1 MQWVARILI
10 LVLGVTAAQ
19 DDQNLGDGSVVI
31 KKVSPLEQLLA
42 TATASTSKEVS
53 PLQDRQRVKRKPL
66 RFRPKGESRFKPKNF
81 KKLFA
86 DNLGKSKVV
95 PETKSRFADF
105 PIKQIPSEEPVKIA
119 PKVIHSIDSTTTEQS
134 EEAHDFLTTP
144 EPTRKKHREFNHKSS
159 REENIKSRFA
169 GFQKRPRPAPLKQ
182 ILTNK
187 QNVFEE
193 IIDPAPTETQPDILS
208 TLGPIVEI
216 SEESP
221 DEKELTPILTKQIPY
236 AISNDISKDT
246 IYTQSALFE
255 DLLAKTGAQSVG
267 VTTDIARRPKQK
279 IPKEKEE
286 DGRHDHA
293 RQLGEP
299 RGRRRS
305 SARRESHKK
314 APEEI
319 EEPYEKQG
327 QERKKIPLPP
337 RRKKA
342 SFVKKKHGKNSK
354 VGTVK
359 NYRYKNE
366 DGSITWGYHND
377 DGSFKEETI
386 GVDCITHGRY
396 GYTDTYGEQREY
408 SYSSGV
414 RCDPDTRK
422 VKVSDPG
429 THGTNGH
436 GYYDYTQNKFVMPDG
451 RRVRVVVN
459 Q

>member
-1 MQWVARILI
+1 MQWVARIII
-10 LVLGVTAAQ
+10 LVLGVGAAQ
-19 DDQNLGDGSVVI
+19 DDQNHGDGDGSVVI
-31 KKVSPLEQLLA
+31 KQVSPLEQLLA
-42 TATASTSKEVS
+42 TATASNSKEVS

-81 KKLFA
+81 KTLFA
-86 DNLGKSKVV
+86 DSLGKSKVA

-105 PIKQIPSEEPVKIA
+105 PIKQIPSEEPVKVA
-119 PKVIHSIDSTTTEQS
+119 SKVIHSIESTTTEQS

-159 REENIKSRFA
+159 REENLKSRFA

-182 ILTNK
+182 TLTNK
-187 QNVFEE
+187 QSGFEE

-216 SEESP
+216 IEESP
-221 DEKELTPILTKQIPY
+221 DDEEEDLSPISKKQIPY

-279 IPKEKEE
+279 VPEDREE
-286 DGRHDHA
+286 DGRQDHA

-299 RGRRRS
+299 RARRRS
-305 SARRESHKK
+305 STRKGANKK
-314 APEEI
+314 VPEEI
-319 EEPYEKQG
+319 EEQYVKPV

-342 SFVKKKHGKNSK
+342 SFVKKKHVKNSK

-396 GYTDTYGEQREY
+396 GYTDSYGEQREY

-414 RCDPDTRK
+414 RCDPHTRK
-422 VKVSDPG
+422 VVVSDPG
-429 THGTNGH
+429 TTGH
-436 GYYDYTQNKFVMPDG
+436 GYYDYTHNKFVMPDG
-451 RRVRVVVN
+451 R
-459 Q
+459 

>member
-1 MQWVARILI
+1 
-10 LVLGVTAAQ
+10 
-19 DDQNLGDGSVVI
+19 VI

-42 TATASTSKEVS
+42 TATASTSKEVL
-53 PLQDRQRVKRKPL
+53 PLQNRQRVKRKPL

-81 KKLFA
+81 KSLFA
-86 DNLGKSKVV
+86 DSLGKSKVV

-105 PIKQIPSEEPVKIA
+105 PIKQIPSEEPVKVES
-119 PKVIHSIDSTTTEQS
+119 KVIHSKESTTTEQS

-187 QNVFEE
+187 QNVFQE

-216 SEESP
+216 IEETSEEPEIISP
-221 DEKELTPILTKQIPY
+221 KLTNPIPY
-236 AISNDISKDT
+236 AISNDITSDT

-267 VTTDIARRPKQK
+267 VTRDIARHPKQK
-279 IPKEKEE
+279 RPEVKEE
-286 DGRHDHA
+286 PIGNRQDHA
-293 RQLGEP
+293 RQISEP
-299 RGRRRS
+299 RARKRS
-305 SARRESHKK
+305 SSRRGSRGSTKQI
-314 APEEI
+314 PEEKVDQ
-319 EEPYEKQG
+319 YEKQG
-327 QERKKIPLPP
+327 QERVKIPLPP
-337 RRKKA
+337 KHKKA
-342 SFVKKKHGKNSK
+342 SFVKKKKHTKKSK

-396 GYTDTYGEQREY
+396 GYTDSYGEQ
-408 SYSSGV
+408 GILIQQWGQV
-414 RCDPDTRK
+414 
-422 VKVSDPG
+422 
-429 THGTNGH
+429 
-436 GYYDYTQNKFVMPDG
+436 
-451 RRVRVVVN
+451 
-459 Q
+459 

>member
-10 LVLGVTAAQ
+10 IVLGVKAAQ

-86 DNLGKSKVV
+86 DSLGKSKVV

-187 QNVFEE
+187 QNVFSE
-193 IIDPAPTETQPDILS
+193 IIDQTPTETQQDIFS
-208 TLGPIVEI
+208 TSGPIVEFI
-216 SEESP
+216 EEVPEEPQRVSP
-221 DEKELTPILTKQIPY
+221 KAANQIPY
-236 AISNDISKDT
+236 DISNDITSDD
-246 IYTQSALFE
+246 IYNQSSLFE

-267 VTTDIARRPKQK
+267 VTRDIAKGTKQRA
-279 IPKEKEE
+279 EKVKKGEE
-286 DGRHDHA
+286 ELSVNRSDHA
-293 RQLGEP
+293 RQISEP
-299 RGRRRS
+299 RARKRTSSRRG
-305 SARRESHKK
+305 SHKK
-314 APEEI
+314 VVEERADQYDQDKLKT
-319 EEPYEKQG
+319 PVV
-327 QERKKIPLPP
+327 P
-337 RRKKA
+337 RRKK
-342 SFVKKKHGKNSK
+342 SNFVKKKHAKKSK
-354 VGTVK
+354 V
-359 NYRYKNE
+359 E
-366 DGSITWGYHND
+366 
-377 DGSFKEETI
+377 
-386 GVDCITHGRY
+386 
-396 GYTDTYGEQREY
+396 
-408 SYSSGV
+408 
-414 RCDPDTRK
+414 
-422 VKVSDPG
+422 
-429 THGTNGH
+429 
-436 GYYDYTQNKFVMPDG
+436 
-451 RRVRVVVN
+451 
-459 Q
+459 